1 MKTLKMFGDFDPL
14 NTKPM
19 TTGPSHPH
27 IKPKPSLDD
36 QASEIKWHSPSYL
49 GEWTL
54 TGPERKKPEAQAIAR
69 QMKSAEIGS
78 EPVVDRLPPL
88 EVFISTFAQK
98 LNPLSW
104 TIDFVPED
112 LDWSTTPGHTVNQ
125 GEE

>member
-1 MKTLKMFGDFDPL
+1 MKTIKMFGDFDPL

-19 TTGPSHPH
+19 SSDPAHPQ
-27 IKPKPSLDD
+27 IKSKPSLNDES
-36 QASEIKWHSPSYL
+36 SEIKWHSPSYL
-49 GEWTL
+49 GEWIL
-54 TGPERKKPEAQAIAR
+54 SGPVRKKQEAQVISR

-88 EVFISTFAQK
+88 EVFMSTFAQK

-104 TIDFVPED
+104 TIDFIPED
-112 LDWSTTPGHTVNQ
+112 LDWATTPGATVHQ